1 MQMIEAAVLVPLG
14 LGLVTLLLM
23 LTFFLHDR
31 TVLEA
36 EYAGV
41 MLEWQQNA
49 DNPKK
54 EGEESGNSIGRGTLI
69 TQVNVTEESFGAI
82 IGRIKI
88 EEKRKVFQ
96 RGLNVLSIGKVD
108 ESSDREIMWIR
119 IDAFWLKRIWRASE
133 FG

>member
-1 MQMIEAAVLVPLG
+1 MQTVEAAVLVPLG
-14 LGLVTLLLM
+14 LGLVILLLM

-41 MLEWQQNA
+41 MLAWQQNA
-49 DNPKK
+49 NKLEK
-54 EGEESGNSIGRGTLI
+54 ERKESEEVIGKGTLI
-69 TQVNVTEESFGAI
+69 TQVDVTEKSFGTL

-88 EEKRKVFQ
+88 EETRKVFL
-96 RGLNVLSIGKVD
+96 RGLSLLSIGNID
-108 ESSDREIMWIR
+108 ENSDREIMWIK

>member
-1 MQMIEAAVLVPLG
+1 MQTVEAAVLVPLG
-14 LGLVTLLLM
+14 LGLVILLLM

-41 MLEWQQNA
+41 MLVWQQNA
-49 DNPKK
+49 NKLKK
-54 EGEESGNSIGRGTLI
+54 EGKESEEVIGKGTLI
-69 TQVNVTEESFGAI
+69 TQVDITEKLFGSL

-88 EEKRKVFQ
+88 EETREVFL
-96 RGLNVLSIGKVD
+96 RGLSLLSIGSID
-108 ESSDREIMWIR
+108 ENSDREIMWIK
-119 IDAFWLKRIWRASE
+119 IDAFWLKRVWRASE

>member
-1 MQMIEAAVLVPLG
+1 MQTIEAAVLVPLG
-14 LGLVTLLLM
+14 LGLVILLLM

-36 EYAGV
+36 EYAGI

-49 DNPKK
+49 NNIK
-54 EGEESGNSIGRGTLI
+54 EERRKTEEVIGKRTFI
-69 TQVNVTEESFGAI
+69 TQVDVTEESFGSL
-82 IGRIKI
+82 IGRIETK
-88 EEKRKVFQ
+88 ETRSVFR
-96 RGLNVLSIGKVD
+96 RGISLLSFGNVD
-108 ESSDREIMWIR
+108 ESSCREITWIK

>member
-1 MQMIEAAVLVPLG
+1 MQTIEAAVLVPLG
-14 LGLVTLLLM
+14 LGLVILLLM

-36 EYAGV
+36 EYAGI

-49 DNPKK
+49 NYLKK
-54 EGEESGNSIGRGTLI
+54 EGEESREAIGKGTLI
-69 TQVNVTEESFGAI
+69 TQVDVTEESLGSV
-82 IGRIKI
+82 IGRIRT
-88 EEKRKVFQ
+88 EETRRVFQ
-96 RGLNVLSIGKVD
+96 RGLSLWSIGNVD
-108 ESSDREIMWIR
+108 ESSRTEITWIK